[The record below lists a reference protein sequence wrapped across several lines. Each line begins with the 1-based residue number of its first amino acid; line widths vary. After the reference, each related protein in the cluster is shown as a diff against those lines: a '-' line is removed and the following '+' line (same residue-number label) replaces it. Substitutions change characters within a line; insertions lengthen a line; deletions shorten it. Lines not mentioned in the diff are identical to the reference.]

1 MLSRRTLVSAAI
13 VGTAMAASA
22 GFAVSA
28 LATETRTFDQKAFA
42 EAQKAG
48 KPIFVGVHASWCPTC
63 KAQIPI
69 LSELTALPKFKDL
82 VILRVDFDDQ
92 KDEVRNFG
100 ARVQS
105 TLIVFKGAKEVG
117 RSVGD
122 TDRGTIAALLDKGI

>member
-1 MLSRRTLVSAAI
+1 MISRRSLLAGVGASVVLGFRAAHA
-13 VGTAMAASA
+13 GKEQSFTAQAFRAAQ
-22 GFAVSA
+22 
-28 LATETRTFDQKAFA
+28 D
-42 EAQKAG
+42 AG
-48 KPIFVGVHASWCPTC
+48 KPILVEIHASWCPTC

-69 LSELTALPKFKDL
+69 LSELTAQPKFKDL
-82 VILRVDFDDQ
+82 VILRVDFDSQ